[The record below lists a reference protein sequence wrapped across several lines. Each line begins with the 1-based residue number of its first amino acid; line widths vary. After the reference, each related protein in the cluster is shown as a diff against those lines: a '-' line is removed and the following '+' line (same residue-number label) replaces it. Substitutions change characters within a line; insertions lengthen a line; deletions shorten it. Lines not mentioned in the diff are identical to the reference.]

1 MQDPDRRGRRARCAA
16 LIQGCR
22 VDHAINGHLVPAT
35 DANGDAFTYTLAKP
49 VKIESPAV
57 CWQTAGLWM
66 PTRAAPNRCS
76 RCSQFQCSVLDRR
89 RASIWSISVSVIS
102 TTANSSS
109 ITISNSRRS
118 SQSAPTI
125 VSEVSFRRNI
135 DRC

>member
-57 CWQTAGLWM
+57 CWQPQGFGCLPEQRLIVAAG
-66 PTRAAPNRCS
+66 A
-76 RCSQFQCSVLDRR
+76 
-89 RASIWSISVSVIS
+89 
-102 TTANSSS
+102 
-109 ITISNSRRS
+109 RS
-118 SQSAPTI
+118 FN
-125 VSEVSFRRNI
+125 VV
-135 DRC
+135 D